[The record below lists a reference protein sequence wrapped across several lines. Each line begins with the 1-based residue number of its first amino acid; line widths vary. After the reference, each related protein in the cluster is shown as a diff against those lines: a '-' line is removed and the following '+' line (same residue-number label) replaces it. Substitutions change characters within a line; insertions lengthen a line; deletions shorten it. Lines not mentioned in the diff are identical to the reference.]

1 MIDELPAAVGSALLD
16 LALQQDASAWLQV
29 GKDGILNDMGGKL
42 EHFGLKGLVPGEAAA
57 EQLLFLNGMLPLGD
71 GPLTLAAVELGPD
84 RHADI
89 HLLPEAKRDWVV
101 LIDRSNSLY
110 WRAQA
115 QQKANELNLLR
126 RRLLRLES
134 APTQPATT
142 TPGMMAA
149 PILCNALDM
158 TVLERQAD
166 GSFQLVGAPPAGFE
180 ALCPE
185 AWRMGK
191 DLHPQRTFPFL
202 ENFLAEA
209 EEVWNKAAQPRR
221 SGPWV
226 ETDARGG
233 EHALEATAVLWSGRR
248 LLIIELLGERYE
260 EHRGF
265 LQMGRE
271 NALLRNYLEEQVH
284 LRTADIRAREEE
296 IALRLVWAAESR
308 DDGETGAHIRRI
320 GLYSEVLA
328 SAIGWDRPSVD
339 DIRIAATMHDIGKIG
354 IPDVVLRKPAPLTTE
369 EFAIMKTHPVIG
381 GRILAG
387 SKSPMLQMAKDIA
400 LSHHEKWDG
409 SGYPYGLEG
418 EAIPMASRIV
428 ALADVF
434 DALVHE
440 RVYKPS
446 MSPGAA
452 LEIMTLNRGQ
462 QFDPNLFDEFV
473 RQRRRFEL
481 IAQERSV
488 MLFEGFRGNP

>member
-16 LALQQDASAWLQV
+16 LTLQQDASAYLQI
-29 GKDGILNDMGGKL
+29 GKDGILNDMGGDL
-42 EHFGLKGLVPGEAAA
+42 EHFDLKGLVPGEPAT
-57 EQLLFLNGMLPLGD
+57 EQLLFLDGMLPLSD
-71 GPLTLAAVELGPD
+71 TPLTLAAVELSPD
-84 RHADI
+84 HYADI
-89 HLLPEAKRDWVV
+89 HLLPEEKRDWAV
-101 LIDRSNSLY
+101 LIDRNNSLY

-126 RRLLRLES
+126 RRLRRLES
-134 APTQPATT
+134 APAQSSLAAPAM
-142 TPGMMAA
+142 PA
-149 PILCNALDM
+149 PILYNALGM
-158 TVLERQAD
+158 AVLEQQAD
-166 GSFQLVGAPPAGFE
+166 GGFQLVGMPPAE
-180 ALCPE
+180 LTMLCPD
-185 AWRMGK
+185 AWQTGK
-191 DLHPQRTFPFL
+191 DLYPQREFPFL
-202 ENFLAEA
+202 ENFIAEA
-209 EEVWNKAAQPRR
+209 EGVWNSAAKPRR

-233 EHALEATAVLWSGRR
+233 EHALEAIAMLWSGRR

-271 NALLRNYLEEQVH
+271 NALLRSYLEEQVH

-328 SAIGWDRPSVD
+328 STIGWDRPSVD

-354 IPDVVLRKPAPLTTE
+354 IPDVVLRKPGPLTAE
-369 EFAIMKTHPVIG
+369 EFTIMKTHPVIG

-409 SGYPYGLEG
+409 SGYPYGLKG

-440 RVYKPS
+440 RVYKAG
-446 MSPGAA
+446 MSADTA
-452 LEIMTLNRGQ
+452 VEIMAMNRGK
-462 QFDPNLFDEFV
+462 QFDPNLFDEFL
-473 RQRRRFEL
+473 RQRERFEL
-481 IAQERSV
+481 IAQEQSV

>member
-1 MIDELPAAVGSALLD
+1 MIDELPAAVGGALLE
-16 LALQQDASAWLQV
+16 LTLRQDASAWLQI
-29 GKDGILNDMGGKL
+29 GKDGVLNDMGGDL
-42 EHFGLKGLVPGEAAA
+42 EHFGLRGLVPGEAAA
-57 EQLLFLNGMLPLGD
+57 EQLLFLAGMLPLGD
-71 GPLTLAAVELGPD
+71 TPLTLAAVELGLD

-89 HLLPEAKRDWVV
+89 HLLPEERRDWVV

-134 APTQPATT
+134 TPPQTSPAAP
-142 TPGMMAA
+142 GMAA
-149 PILCNALDM
+149 PMLCSALDM
-158 TVLERQAD
+158 AVLERQTD
-166 GSFQLVGAPPAGFE
+166 GSFQLVGTPPAGFE
-180 ALCPE
+180 ALLAE
-185 AWRMGK
+185 AGQAGGR
-191 DLHPQRTFPFL
+191 LYPQREFPFL
-202 ENFLAEA
+202 ENFIAEA
-209 EEVWNKAAQPRR
+209 EAVWDHAAKPQR

-233 EHALEATAVLWSGRR
+233 EHALEAIAVRWNGRR

-260 EHRGF
+260 AQRVF

-271 NALLRNYLEEQVH
+271 NALLRNFLEAQVH
-284 LRTADIRAREEE
+284 RRTADIRAREEE

-320 GLYSEVLA
+320 GLYSEALA
-328 SAIGWDRPSVD
+328 SAIGWERSRID

-354 IPDVVLRKPAPLTTE
+354 IPDVVLRKPGPLSAE

-409 SGYPYGLEG
+409 SGYPYGLKG

-440 RVYKPS
+440 RIYKPG
-446 MSPGAA
+446 MSADAA
-452 LEIMTLNRGQ
+452 VEIMTLNRGR

-473 RQRRRFEL
+473 RQRQRFEH
-481 IAQERSV
+481 IAQEQSV

>member
-1 MIDELPAAVGSALLD
+1 MIDELPATVGSALLE
-16 LALQQDASAWLQV
+16 LTLQQDASAWLQI
-29 GKDGILNDMGGKL
+29 GKDGTLNDMGGDL
-42 EHFGLKGLVPGEAAA
+42 EHFGLKGLAPGEAAVK
-57 EQLLFLNGMLPLGD
+57 QLLFLEGMLPLSGA
-71 GPLTLAAVELGPD
+71 PLTLAAVELGAE

-89 HLLPEAKRDWVV
+89 HLLPEARRDWVV

-134 APTQPATT
+134 TPPQALATAP
-142 TPGMMAA
+142 GMAA

-158 TVLERQAD
+158 AVLEQQAD
-166 GSFQLVGAPPAGFE
+166 GRFQWVGVPPAEFE
-180 ALCPE
+180 TLCAE
-185 AWRMGK
+185 AWRTGQEL
-191 DLHPQRTFPFL
+191 DLQQAFPFL
-202 ENFLAEA
+202 ENFIREA
-209 EEVWNKAAQPRR
+209 GEVWDKAAKPRR

-226 ETDARGG
+226 ETDAQGG
-233 EHALEATAVLWSGRR
+233 EHALEATAVLWAGRR

-271 NALLRNYLEEQVH
+271 NALLRHYLEEQVH
-284 LRTADIRAREEE
+284 QRTADIRAREEE

-328 SAIGWDRPSVD
+328 SAIGWERAHVD

-354 IPDVVLRKPAPLTTE
+354 IPDLVLRKPGPLSAE
-369 EFAIMKTHPVIG
+369 EFTVMKTHSVIG

-400 LSHHEKWDG
+400 LSHHENWDG
-409 SGYPYGLEG
+409 SGYPYGLAG
-418 EAIPMASRIV
+418 EAIPIAARIV

-440 RVYKPS
+440 RVYKPG
-446 MSPGAA
+446 MSADAA
-452 LEIMTLNRGQ
+452 LEIMTRNRGQ
-462 QFDPNLFDEFV
+462 QFDPNLFDEFA
-473 RQRRRFEL
+473 RQRRRFER
-481 IAQERSV
+481 IAREQSV

>member
-16 LALQQDASAWLQV
+16 LTLQQDASAYLQI
-29 GKDGILNDMGGKL
+29 GKDGILNDMGGDL
-42 EHFGLKGLVPGEAAA
+42 EHFDLKGLVPGEPAT
-57 EQLLFLNGMLPLGD
+57 EQLLFLDGMLPLSD
-71 GPLTLAAVELGPD
+71 TPLTLAAVELSPD
-84 RHADI
+84 HYADI
-89 HLLPEAKRDWVV
+89 HLLPEAKRDWAV
-101 LIDRSNSLY
+101 LIDRNNSLY

-126 RRLLRLES
+126 RRLRRLES
-134 APTQPATT
+134 APAQSSLAAPAM
-142 TPGMMAA
+142 PA
-149 PILCNALDM
+149 PILYNALGM
-158 TVLERQAD
+158 AVLEQQAD
-166 GSFQLVGAPPAGFE
+166 GGFQLVGMPPAE
-180 ALCPE
+180 LTMLCPD
-185 AWRMGK
+185 AWQTGK
-191 DLHPQRTFPFL
+191 DLYPQREFPFL
-202 ENFLAEA
+202 ENFITEA
-209 EEVWNKAAQPRR
+209 EGAWSNAVKPRR

-233 EHALEATAVLWSGRR
+233 EHALEAIAMLWSGRR

-328 SAIGWDRPSVD
+328 STIGWDRPSVD

-354 IPDVVLRKPAPLTTE
+354 IPDVVLRKPGPLTAE
-369 EFAIMKTHPVIG
+369 EFTIMKTHPVIG

-409 SGYPYGLEG
+409 SGYPYGLKG

-440 RVYKPS
+440 RVYKAG
-446 MSPGAA
+446 MSADTA
-452 LEIMTLNRGQ
+452 VEIMAMNRGK
-462 QFDPNLFDEFV
+462 QFDPNLFDEFL
-473 RQRRRFEL
+473 RQRERFEL
-481 IAQERSV
+481 IAQEQSV

>member
-1 MIDELPAAVGSALLD
+1 MIDELPPAVGGALLE
-16 LALQQDASAWLQV
+16 LCLQQDASAYVQI
-29 GKDGILNDMGGKL
+29 GKDGVLDDMGGNL
-42 EHFGLKGLVPGEAAA
+42 DDFGLKGLMPGTSAT
-57 EQLLFLNGMLPLGD
+57 EQLLFLEGMLPLGNV
-71 GPLTLAAVELGPD
+71 PLTLAAVEISPN
-84 RHADI
+84 HYADI
-89 HLLPEAKRDWVV
+89 HLLPEPKRDWVV

-126 RRLLRLES
+126 RRLQRQES
-134 APTQPATT
+134 VPAPRPEATRT
-142 TPGMMAA
+142 MSE
-149 PILCNALDM
+149 PILCNALGM
-158 TVLERQAD
+158 AVLERRAD
-166 GSFQLVGAPPAGFE
+166 GDFQPVGAPPPEFAALFPDIWPAGKWP
-180 ALCPE
+180 CS
-185 AWRMGK
+185 
-191 DLHPQRTFPFL
+191 QRKHPFL

-209 EEVWNKAAQPRR
+209 ERVWDSASTPLR

-226 ETDARGG
+226 EMDAQGG
-233 EHALEATAVLWSGRR
+233 EHALEAIAVLWSDRR
-248 LLIIELLGERYE
+248 LLVIELLGERYE
-260 EHRGF
+260 EHRSF

-271 NALLRNYLEEQVH
+271 NALIRNYLEEQVH

-320 GLYSEVLA
+320 GLYSEVLS
-328 SAIGWDRPSVD
+328 SAIGWDRPSVE

-354 IPDVVLRKPAPLTTE
+354 IPDTVLRKPGPLTAE
-369 EFAIMKTHPVIG
+369 EFAVMKAHPVIG

-409 SGYPYGLEG
+409 SGYPYGIAG

-440 RVYKPS
+440 RVYKTS
-446 MSPGAA
+446 MSIDAA
-452 LEIMTLNRGQ
+452 LEIMVLNRSR
-462 QFDPNLFDEFV
+462 QFDPNLFDEFM
-473 RQRRRFEL
+473 RLRPRFEA
-481 IAQERSV
+481 IAHEQSV
-488 MLFEGFRGNP
+488 MLFEGFRGAL

>member
-1 MIDELPAAVGSALLD
+1 MIDELPPAVAIALLD
-16 LALQQDASAWLQV
+16 LCLHQDTGAYLQI
-29 GKDGILNDMGGKL
+29 GKDGTLDDMGGEL
-42 EHFGLKGLVPGEAAA
+42 ANFGLEGLMPGEPAA
-57 EQLLFLNGMLPLGD
+57 EQLLFLEGMLPLGD
-71 GPLTLAAVELGPD
+71 APLTLAAVEIAAD
-84 RHADI
+84 HYADI
-89 HLLPEAKRDWVV
+89 HLLPEPKRDWVV
-101 LIDRSNSLY
+101 LLDRSNSLY

-126 RRLLRLES
+126 RRLQRLEAAPMHPPAVAS
-134 APTQPATT
+134 ALPI
-142 TPGMMAA
+142 
-149 PILCNALDM
+149 PILCNALNM
-158 TVLERQAD
+158 VVLEQQAD
-166 GSFQLVGAPPAGFE
+166 GGFRLVGAPPVEFE
-180 ALCPE
+180 ALCP
-185 AWRMGK
+185 AVLAIGQT
-191 DLHPQRTFPFL
+191 LYPQRDFPFL
-202 ENFLAEA
+202 ENFLADA
-209 EEVWNKAAQPRR
+209 QRAWDSAASPLR

-226 ETDARGG
+226 ETDAQGR
-233 EHALEATAVLWSGRR
+233 EHALEAIAVLWSGRR
-248 LLIIELLGERYE
+248 LLVIELLGERYE
-260 EHRGF
+260 EHREF

-271 NALLRNYLEEQVH
+271 NALVRSYLQEQVH
-284 LRTADIRAREEE
+284 LRTAEIRAREEE

-328 SAIGWDRPSVD
+328 GAIGWDRPSVD

-354 IPDVVLRKPAPLTTE
+354 IPDAVLRKPGPLTAE
-369 EFAIMKTHPVIG
+369 EFAVMKTHPVIG

-409 SGYPYGLEG
+409 SGYPYGMAG

-440 RVYKPS
+440 RVYKAG
-446 MSPGAA
+446 MSADAA
-452 LEIMTLNRGQ
+452 IEIMAMNRGR

-473 RQRRRFEL
+473 RQRQRIEA
-481 IAQERSV
+481 IAHEQSV